1 LNFCGFDGILNAVE
15 DNLSQFLA
23 LPSKFLTA
31 SMNKRTPRNDASDSD
46 TDFQPAFLM
55 RAPRGG
61 AGAAAPKSRGPAAP
75 ASAAE
80 APQPGYSQPDNSQPT
95 YSPSVPLYDSPR
107 AAAPAPVPAAP
118 PRPSAE
124 GPVHGIVKWFNHA
137 KGFGFILLDDGREVF
152 VHSNRLD
159 PSLSRTLK
167 PGLDADLMIVPVA
180 KGFACQELQR
190 LGSEATPANLD
201 RVGWKPQTDL
211 KQPAPNAGHETVGA
225 IVKFFNAQKG
235 FGFAT
240 PDIDLGRDIY
250 LPARV
255 LESVGLAGPQS
266 AGASVEV
273 DYVKTERGFEA
284 VALRMM
290 AQQQSPQNY
299 QPSDYQQP
307 SDEFSPYRQM
317 PDEPPHRVL
326 GPGDFVEPWRP
337 A

>member
-1 LNFCGFDGILNAVE
+1 M
-15 DNLSQFLA
+15 
-23 LPSKFLTA
+23 T
-31 SMNKRTPRNDASDSD
+31 KRTPRNDAPDSD

-55 RAPRGG
+55 RAPRG
-61 AGAAAPKSRGPAAP
+61 ASASAPAAAPAIPAP
-75 ASAAE
+75 AE
-80 APQPGYSQPDNSQPT
+80 PQPA

-107 AAAPAPVPAAP
+107 AAPPPPAPVAP
-118 PRPSAE
+118 PRAVAE

-159 PSLSRTLK
+159 PALSRTLK

-190 LGSEATPANLD
+190 LGTDATQENLE

-211 KQPAPNAGHETVGA
+211 KRPVAAAGHESVGA
-225 IVKFFNAQKG
+225 TIKFFNAQKG

-240 PDIDLGRDIY
+240 PHIDLGRDIY

-255 LESVGLAGPQS
+255 FELAGVAGPQS
-266 AGASVEV
+266 AGMAVEV

-284 VALRMM
+284 VALRAM
-290 AQQQSPQNY
+290 AQTQPAPGYPQSGY
-299 QPSDYQQP
+299 QPLP
-307 SDEFSPYRQM
+307 SDEFSPYRPM